1 MENDHL
7 NGLFNEIQH
16 FKDKIDVVADEQ
28 SRLYMIQFHNKKVDQ
43 FCIKFDESEAKLDKF
58 LPNLKEIKS
67 KPSDPLAEQFKNIDV
82 MEESEAFELVEKLN

>member
-43 FCIKFDESEAKLDKF
+43 FCRKFDESEAKLD
-58 LPNLKEIKS
+58 
-67 KPSDPLAEQFKNIDV
+67 
-82 MEESEAFELVEKLN
+82 